1 MKETVVQKIFLLI
14 VMLWIMLSIFFVYQD
29 LSRKIDIISQE
40 NKEFIWDKEF
50 YANEIGNLN
59 KKLDIL
65 IENKDHQN
73 ALIVTS
79 VKKAIDD
86 NFNRWFECL
95 IDNP

>member
-1 MKETVVQKIFLLI
+1 
-14 VMLWIMLSIFFVYQD
+14 MLSIFFVYQD

-65 IENKDHQN
+65 IENKNHQN

-79 VKKAIDD
+79 VKQSLEDQFQEW
-86 NFNRWFECL
+86 FNCNL
-95 IDNP
+95 IDN